1 MEACVF
7 EAVRAAGLLVH
18 QTARY
23 VVDRTLPARSMP
35 KTAHDVTPEWMAT
48 ALGLRSGDVE
58 RVTVA
63 DEHHGTASRARLSL
77 GYRTPGLGPE
87 TVFLK
92 FAPNAYVGRLFL
104 NALGLGEREIGVY
117 RQVLGELPHIAP
129 KGYVAQWDRR
139 YGRGVLVIED
149 LTARGCRL
157 NDVRSACPPQDASRV
172 LATLARVHARYWNS
186 PRFQGD
192 LRRLTNSG
200 AQRAIAEQV
209 KATALKRSIGGVPQD
224 VQRAARVLDRRGEA
238 VDTFWGSLPGT
249 LTHGDTH
256 LGNIFF
262 NPDGSAGFFDWQVA
276 TRGPAIRDVAY
287 FLVSSLSPD
296 VARSHERGLLD
307 EYRQRLVECGG
318 PDLDSRTLWDM
329 YRAAATHFYV
339 GAVVT
344 AAFGDRLQAGDIA
357 RVGVQRA
364 VAAVTSLDSF
374 GVLRRFL
381 D

>member
-1 MEACVF
+1 MK
-7 EAVRAAGLLVH
+7 AA
-18 QTARY
+18 
-23 VVDRTLPARSMP
+23 
-35 KTAHDVTPEWMAT
+35 
-48 ALGLRSGDVE
+48 
-58 RVTVA
+58 
-63 DEHHGTASRARLSL
+63 
-77 GYRTPGLGPE
+77 
-87 TVFLK
+87 
-92 FAPNAYVGRLFL
+92 
-104 NALGLGEREIGVY
+104 
-117 RQVLGELPHIAP
+117 
-129 KGYVAQWDRR
+129 
-139 YGRGVLVIED
+139 
-149 LTARGCRL
+149 
-157 NDVRSACPPQDASRV
+157 
-172 LATLARVHARYWNS
+172 
-186 PRFQGD
+186 
-192 LRRLTNSG
+192 
-200 AQRAIAEQV
+200 
-209 KATALKRSIGGVPQD
+209 ALKRSIGGVPQD
-224 VQRAARVLDRRGEA
+224 VQRAARVLDRRGDA
-238 VDTFWGSLPGT
+238 VDTFWGRLPGT

-287 FLVSSLSPD
+287 FLVSSLSPE

-307 EYRQRLVECGG
+307 EYRHRLVECGG
-318 PDLDSRTLWDM
+318 PDLDGRTLWDM